1 MPSPMLVTRAEARLL
16 LLAAQGLL
24 DPPAPA
30 TKPDVLGCI
39 RRMGALQIDTIHV
52 VARSPYLVL
61 WSRLGSYEPRWLE
74 ELLAEGGLFEY
85 WAHEACLLPIELYPL
100 FRHRMEDPGSLGWK
114 YSHGG
119 LAEHAEVA
127 ERVMAHIRADGEV
140 KSSHFERK
148 DGQSGGWWNL
158 KPEKRALEYLF
169 SAGALMIAR
178 RERFQRVYDLRERV
192 LPETLWK
199 KRVSPE
205 AARRELTLLSALALG
220 VATERWLADYFRLG
234 RAAVRSVLPALR
246 KQGKLRRVALEGQQE
261 DAWLHVDHLPVL
273 AKIRKGTLRA
283 TRTVLLSPFDP
294 VVWDRAR
301 AEALFDFEYRI
312 ECYTPAPKRK
322 YGYFSLPILSKDR
335 LVGRLDAKAHR
346 KEKIFEVK
354 SLHLEQGIGGS
365 EELARGIA
373 GALKD
378 CAAWHGTPKVKIS
391 KGKPAEFARE
401 LQRALKN

>member
-1 MPSPMLVTRAEARLL
+1 MRVTRAEARLL

-24 DPPAPA
+24 DPPAQA

-52 VARSPYLVL
+52 VARSPYFVL

-74 ELLAEGGLFEY
+74 ELLAERRLFEY
-85 WAHEACLLPIELYPL
+85 WAHEACLLPVELYPL
-100 FRHRMEDPGSLGWK
+100 FRHRMEDPGSLDWK
-114 YSHGG
+114 YSHGW

-127 ERVMAHIRADGEV
+127 ERVMAHIRSAGEV
-140 KSSHFERK
+140 KSSHFERI

-169 SAGALMIAR
+169 SAGALMVAR

-192 LPETLWK
+192 LPQALWK
-199 KRVSPE
+199 KRVSSD

-220 VATERWLADYFRLG
+220 AATERWLADYFRLS
-234 RAAVRSVLPALR
+234 RAEVRSVLPALQ
-246 KQGKLRRVALEGQQE
+246 KQGKLRRAQLEGQKE

-312 ECYTPAPKRK
+312 ECYTPAPRRK
-322 YGYFSLPILSKDR
+322 YGYFSLPILSNDR

-354 SLHLEQGIGGS
+354 SLHLEEGIEGS

-373 GALKD
+373 GALKE
-378 CAAWHGTPKVKIS
+378 CAAWHGTPRVKIS
-391 KGKPAEFARE
+391 KGRPAEFAKALRK
-401 LQRALKN
+401 ALKH